1 MPLPAPR
8 AFPESAAPNPFISPL
23 LKVCPECSG
32 PLAHTSGC
40 VTCLQC
46 GWGRCG

>member
-1 MPLPAPR
+1 MPNSTVVQITGLHAK
-8 AFPESAAPNPFISPL
+8 PL
-23 LKVCPECSG
+23 THNDMQTCPECDG

-40 VTCLQC
+40 VICLQC